1 MKKHVQ
7 IKDSYNTWKP
17 SDMKNEIEE
26 SASGKTGFLLV
37 VEWWLHNIVYWLTKP
52 FRMNDTV
59 KKIND
64 RCKDVDLEVESEE
77 DDEQR

>member
-17 SDMKNEIEE
+17 KEMEE
-26 SASGKTGFLLV
+26 QMHSSSLLLKI
-37 VEWWLHNIVYWLTKP
+37 EWWLHNIVYWLTKP
-52 FRMNDTV
+52 FTKNNTV

-64 RCKDVDLEVESEE
+64 RSKDVDLEVESEA
-77 DDEQR
+77 DE